1 MKKKRKAFTLIELL
15 AVIIVLAIIALI
27 AMPIIFNVIENAKV
41 RSLENSA
48 YGVVDAVRLQYM
60 EDLMNSEDG
69 TVSLKGNVTDL
80 TLSGEHPTGGRWE
93 IKNGKDITN
102 NRGIKI
108 TDVTF
113 ASMEGYVC
121 NSVIE
126 NGELTGKVKCIKQE
140 PQENGIVFEVVKG
153 SINEKGW
160 TSQNLDIKVTANGA
174 SSMKICYSRSGE
186 CTVAIPEENQ
196 NETSNYYIYNV
207 NLDKCVDFYVEEN
220 KNHWGEG
227 AFDEA
232 AYLCNNI
239 NFVEEFE
246 MEGGD
251 PQTLVNEGVITDLEY
266 LGKVTYSYDPVND
279 DFKTIFE
286 PQGNTTILSRTITDG
301 SNYFCAEAEGLEKKC
316 EVYNMDSY
324 IPELIVK
331 EENPTIF
338 HGQNVEMMSF
348 FEEEI
353 FGPSDVN
360 IVCKDTNNNE
370 ITNTSVL
377 SLGSHTITCN
387 AVSNSGLSS
396 EDVTL
401 TIKVEELIKE
411 IAVDVNSNGV
421 ADLGDE
427 IRIGN
432 EYFYVLTNDGTNIR
446 MIAKY
451 RIDVSDNT
459 TRKERLQLPS
469 GESEKS
475 YTVFSSETVHGTN
488 PNSYE
493 GSIVEDLVGDY
504 KTTLEGF
511 GVTINDATLV
521 SYDEVISAPFNC
533 KEYGGLCAAD
543 YSWIYKDGN
552 TTGAS
557 HWTRTGLS
565 SDTYLVWEVNTMG
578 VVYGNNHCYSVAYGV
593 RPVITIAVSTLN

>member
-41 RSLENSA
+41 KSLENSA

-69 TVSLKGNVTDL
+69 TVPLSGSVTSL

-93 IKNGKDITN
+93 IKNGKDVEN
-102 NRGIKI
+102 GRVIKI
-108 TDVTF
+108 SGVTF

-126 NGELTGKVKCIKQE
+126 NGELTGKVKCAKPE
-140 PQENGIVFEVVKG
+140 GEIVFEVEDG
-153 SINEKGW
+153 IISEHGW
-160 TSQNLDIKVTANGA
+160 ANDYFDIRVTANGA
-174 SSMKICYSRSGE
+174 SSMKVCYSETGE
-186 CTVAIPEENQ
+186 CDMTIPEEND
-196 NETSNYYIYNV
+196 NEVYNYYNYDV
-207 NLDKCVDFYVEEN
+207 NIDECIDFFKQKFKNDPNLSEE
-220 KNHWGEG
+220 
-227 AFDEA
+227 EA
-232 AYLCNNI
+232 EEAIGNATYFCNNRLI
-239 NFVEEFE
+239 VENS
-246 MEGGD
+246 GLD
-251 PQTLVNEGVITDLEY
+251 PQILVDAGVITNFE
-266 LGKVTYSYDPVND
+266 KVGEITWSYGSDDYKGVFNIYSN
-279 DFKTIFE
+279 
-286 PQGNTTILSRTITDG
+286 TITLDDLLYDG
-301 SNYFCAEAEGLEKKC
+301 SNYICAEAEGLERKC
-316 EVYNMDSY
+316 EVYNIDLT
-324 IPELIVK
+324 IPELVVK
-331 EENPTIF
+331 EENPTVF
-338 HGQNVEMMSF
+338 HGKNVAIMSF

-353 FGPSDVN
+353 FGPSDGNV
-360 IVCKDTNNNE
+360 VCKDTNNNE
-370 ITNTSVL
+370 ITNTSGL
-377 SLGSHTITCN
+377 ELGSHTVTCKAIGN
-387 AVSNSGLSS
+387 NGLNSDDVS
-396 EDVTL
+396 L
-401 TIKVEELIKE
+401 TIKVEEFIKG

-459 TRKERLQLPS
+459 TRKKRLQLPS
-469 GESEKS
+469 GEAEKS
-475 YTVFSSETVHGTN
+475 NTVFSSETVHGTN

-565 SDTYLVWEVNTMG
+565 SNTSFVWEVNTMG
-578 VVYGNNHCYSVAYGV
+578 IVYGNNHCYSVAYGV
-593 RPVITIAVSTLN
+593 RPVITIAVSELN

>member
-41 RSLENSA
+41 KSLENSA

-69 TVSLKGNVTDL
+69 TVPLSGSVTSL

-93 IKNGKDITN
+93 IKNGKDVEN
-102 NRGIKI
+102 GRGIKI
-108 TDVTF
+108 SGVTF

-126 NGELTGKVKCIKQE
+126 NGKLTGKVKCAKPE
-140 PQENGIVFEVVKG
+140 GEIVFEIEDG
-153 SINEKGW
+153 IINENGW
-160 TSQNLDIKVTANGA
+160 ANDFFDIKVTANGA
-174 SSMKICYSRSGE
+174 SSMKICYSETGE
-186 CTVAIPEENQ
+186 CDMTIPEENGGMKMTMNLYSYTVNSTTCLSYLQ
-196 NETSNYYIYNV
+196 ELLGSENEAT
-207 NLDKCVDFYVEEN
+207 F
-220 KNHWGEG
+220 
-227 AFDEA
+227 
-232 AYLCNNI
+232 LCNTPM
-239 NFVEEFE
+239 FVEMLEVDE
-246 MEGGD
+246 TVDAE
-251 PQTLVNEGVITDLEY
+251 TLEDAGVITDLEKTGEITKSY
-266 LGKVTYSYDPVND
+266 GSDGYKGLLNINSNTVTLHDSIYQLLN
-279 DFKTIFE
+279 E
-286 PQGNTTILSRTITDG
+286 G
-301 SNYFCAEAEGLEKKC
+301 SNYFCAEAEGLERKC
-316 EVYNMDSY
+316 ESYNIDPY
-324 IPELIVK
+324 IPELVVK
-331 EENPTIF
+331 EENPTVF

-353 FGPSDVN
+353 FGPSDGNV
-360 IVCKDTNNNE
+360 VCKDTNNNE
-370 ITNTSVL
+370 ITNTSGL
-377 SLGSHTITCN
+377 ELGSHTVTCKAIGN
-387 AVSNSGLSS
+387 NGLNSDDVS
-396 EDVTL
+396 L

-469 GESEKS
+469 GEAEKLH
-475 YTVFSSETVHGTN
+475 TVFSSETVHGTN

-565 SDTYLVWEVNTMG
+565 GNTSLVWEVNSMG
-578 VVYGNNHCYSVAYGV
+578 VVYGNNQCYSTSYGV